1 MEATRTSEDLSR
13 AQNVSII
20 ILHAEVT
27 VDNSTGSTLEL
38 ETISL
43 NMPCAWTS
51 LPDFGAL

>member
-27 VDNSTGSTLEL
+27 IDNSTGSTLEL